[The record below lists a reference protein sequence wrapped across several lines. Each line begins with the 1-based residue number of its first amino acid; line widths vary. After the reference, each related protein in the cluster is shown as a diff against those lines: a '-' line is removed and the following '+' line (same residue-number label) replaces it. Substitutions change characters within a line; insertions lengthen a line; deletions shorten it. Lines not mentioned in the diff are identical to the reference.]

1 MANQYLTGDVIAD
14 RMLARVMGELTF
26 IPKVSRTYDKFFDG
40 KGAKEG
46 DSVKVR
52 KIQHAKIRRGRV
64 ADLTPIKDEYI
75 NVKLDEQIGVDV
87 GASSADLAL
96 NIDDFDEQYIK
107 PFASDLAVTIEGA
120 AIEKVTAMVP
130 DTVGD
135 YGLLD
140 DRKTILDAG
149 VRLDYNGA
157 SRANRIML
165 VNPTAGSQMVD
176 AQATLFN
183 SQSKVGKQYETG
195 LMGTNTLGFDWY
207 QSTQM
212 ASLTRGTGAG
222 YLVNGA
228 NQSGSSLVVDTG
240 TGTIKKGDTFTLA
253 GVYAVHLQTKQSL
266 GYLRE
271 FTVTENHAGGAGS
284 IKITPALV
292 TSGTEQNVTSAP
304 ADNAPITIEGV
315 SGSTYMQN
323 LGFVEDAFY
332 FVTAALPLPK
342 SMEAAGQRRHQ
353 GLNLR
358 YIQGYD
364 ITNDMWVSRFDVIYG
379 AGVLN
384 ETHAVRIPNIL

>member
-14 RMLARVMGELTF
+14 RMLARVMQELTF
-26 IPKVSRTYDKFFDG
+26 LPKVTRTYDKFFDG
-40 KGAKEG
+40 KGAAKG

-52 KIQHAKIRRGRV
+52 KIQHAKIRRGRI

-87 GASSADLAL
+87 GASSADLSL
-96 NIDDFDEQYIK
+96 NIDDFDAQYIK
-107 PFASDLAVTIEGA
+107 PFAADLAATIEA
-120 AIEKVTAMVP
+120 EAIAKVTPMVP
-130 DTVGD
+130 ETVGD
-135 YGLLD
+135 YGMLD
-140 DRKTILDAG
+140 DRRTILDAG

-183 SQSKVGKQYETG
+183 SQNKISKQYETG

-212 ASLTRGTGAG
+212 TSLLRGTGTG

-228 NQSGSSLVVDTG
+228 SQSGASVVIDTG
-240 TGTIKKGDTFTLA
+240 TGTIKAGDTFTIA
-253 GVYAVHLQTKQSL
+253 GVFAVHEQSKQNL

-271 FTVTENHAGGAGS
+271 FTVTENHAGGAGTLQ
-284 IKITPALV
+284 ITPSIVA
-292 TSGTEQNVTSAP
+292 SGTEQNVSNAP
-304 ADNAPITIEGV
+304 ADNAAITIEGTAAT
-315 SGSTYMQN
+315 TYMQS
-323 LGFVEDAFY
+323 LAFTEDAFY

-342 SMEAAGQRRHQ
+342 SMEAAGQRRYQ
-353 GLNLR
+353 GLNMR

-384 ETHAVRIPNIL
+384 ANHAIRIPNIL